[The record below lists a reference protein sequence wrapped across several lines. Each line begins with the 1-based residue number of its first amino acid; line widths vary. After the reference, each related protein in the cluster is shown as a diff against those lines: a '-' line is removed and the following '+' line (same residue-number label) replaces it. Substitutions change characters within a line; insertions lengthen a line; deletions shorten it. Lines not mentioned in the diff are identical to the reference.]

1 MDATK
6 RELIRILQA
15 AYSGELAAAYAYRG
29 HWKSLANLT
38 EKEMVYIIEDD
49 EWAHRR
55 QVKQML
61 DHLGS
66 RPKKFREILMW
77 CTGRMIGLTC
87 YVTGWFLPMY
97 FAGRLES
104 GNVLE
109 YEDASR
115 LARVLGLMSF
125 EEELREM
132 ALAERNHELFFMNAV
147 NGHRLSPIMRAIFRW
162 G

>member
-1 MDATK
+1 MDATR
-6 RELIRILQA
+6 RELIRILQS

-29 HWKSLANLT
+29 HWKSLSNLT

-55 QVKQML
+55 QLKQML
-61 DHLGS
+61 DYLGS
-66 RPKKFREILMW
+66 RPQRFREIVMW
-77 CTGRMIGLTC
+77 LTGRMIGLTC

-97 FAGRLES
+97 FAGRLEG

-109 YEDASR
+109 YEAASLHAGR
-115 LARVLGLMSF
+115 LGLKGF
-125 EEELREM
+125 EEELRQM
-132 ALAERNHELFFMNAV
+132 AVAERNHELFFMNAV
-147 NGHRLSPIMRAIFRW
+147 QGHRLRPLMRAIFRW